1 MSSGSKQFLPGTG
14 LPRQRFSVERFNHLR
29 HAMEASMTDPETK
42 TQKSLTDL
50 TADLTALREDFM
62 KLSTSV
68 RDLVQTQATSTT
80 KRVAGA
86 VGDARHKLSNEMAS
100 AKDQLEGHLGA
111 MTT

>member
-1 MSSGSKQFLPGTG
+1 
-14 LPRQRFSVERFNHLR
+14 
-29 HAMEASMTDPETK
+29 MTDPETK

-111 MTT
+111 MTTDLENTIERNPLLAVFVGAAVGFVVGLASRSHK